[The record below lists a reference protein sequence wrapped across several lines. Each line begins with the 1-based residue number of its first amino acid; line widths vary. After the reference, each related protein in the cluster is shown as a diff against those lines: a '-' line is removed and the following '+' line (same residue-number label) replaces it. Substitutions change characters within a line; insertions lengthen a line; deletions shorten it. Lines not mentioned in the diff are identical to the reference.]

1 MKKIEYDGST
11 RCEIVEINTN
21 AKSTTMASCFKYFM
35 KSIKNVF
42 QQNQVMNLYVGTGLT
57 DKEICDFTVKSNTNK
72 KCEPRAKICNDY
84 SSDAKTCN
92 AKENCAYIESWRR
105 CIPIE
110 SNDDNCEK
118 KANGEC
124 SAKEGK
130 ASSFSE
136 YEKCGYVKKDDKD
149 KDNTYKSQKSYK

>member
-1 MKKIEYDGST
+1 MLVLVLRIKRYVISQLKAIQTKNVNQEQKFVMIIVLMQKHVMQKKI
-11 RCEIVEINTN
+11 
-21 AKSTTMASCFKYFM
+21 ALML
-35 KSIKNVF
+35 
-42 QQNQVMNLYVGTGLT
+42 NLG
-57 DKEICDFTVKSNTNK
+57 
-72 KCEPRAKICNDY
+72 
-84 SSDAKTCN
+84 
-92 AKENCAYIESWRR
+92 

-110 SNDDNCEK
+110 SNNENCEK

-149 KDNTYKSQKSYK
+149 NTYKSQKSYK